1 MTIKKATLVLEGGAT
16 RGIFTSGALDYLME
30 RDLYFS
36 DVIGVSAGS
45 CNAVDYVSRQPGRT
59 RDCMI
64 PTDKEGKYY
73 YGIRDFVKEKS
84 LMNMDLIF
92 DKYPKELLPFDFETY
107 FNSEINCQIVTTN
120 CLTGKAEYMIEDS
133 DNDRLM
139 KLCRASSS
147 MPLLTPIVN
156 IDNVPYLDGGLAD
169 SVPIRRAQ
177 QMENEKIVV
186 ILTKNQGYRKSVLSP
201 TMQRVYKRAYKSYPN
216 LIRTIFRRSF
226 EYNKTMNYLDQLEK
240 RGEIFIL
247 RPQVKPVS
255 RLERNK
261 ETLHAFYEH
270 GYKYTERK
278 FDDLMEYLEK

>member
-73 YGIRDFVKEKS
+73 YGIRDF
-84 LMNMDLIF
+84 DLIF

-120 CLTGKAEYMIEDS
+120 CLTGKAEYMTEDS

>member
-64 PTDKEGKYY
+64 PTDKEGKYIN
-73 YGIRDFVKEKS
+73 GVKDTIREKS

-120 CLTGKAEYMIEDS
+120 CLTGKAEYMTEDS

-177 QMENEKIVV
+177 QMENEKIVA

>member
-120 CLTGKAEYMIEDS
+120 CLTGKAEYMTEDS

-139 KLCRASSS
+139 NFAERRQVCLCLLRSLISTMFRTLTEDWRTLFRSDGHSRWKMKRSS
-147 MPLLTPIVN
+147 
-156 IDNVPYLDGGLAD
+156 
-169 SVPIRRAQ
+169 
-177 QMENEKIVV
+177 
-186 ILTKNQGYRKSVLSP
+186 
-201 TMQRVYKRAYKSYPN
+201 
-216 LIRTIFRRSF
+216 
-226 EYNKTMNYLDQLEK
+226 
-240 RGEIFIL
+240 
-247 RPQVKPVS
+247 
-255 RLERNK
+255 
-261 ETLHAFYEH
+261 
-270 GYKYTERK
+270 
-278 FDDLMEYLEK
+278 